1 MITFIRSLS
10 PALRSLSLSKGK
22 HGDHHRT
29 LARPSTGSGN
39 EQARGWPHRWA
50 LAVWHELPLL
60 LVINAAFCLTLVPAV
75 LAYGTATR
83 PLAPLLAAIFV
94 GPVWATAI
102 RFGERALDG
111 ERTTLR
117 DLGRLLRRCTRT
129 GIVIA
134 AVPAIAAS
142 AYLATASLA
151 GTLPSWLVRTGW
163 LDAIVLILGLI
174 ATLAGY
180 RLAGAGV
187 RGVRLWLDALTL
199 AGRRP
204 MITLGTAAL
213 GVLIMV
219 AAGWLP
225 SVLVVLPGPFAFFL
239 AMVGH
244 LLTEPSERTI
254 GHDS

>member
-1 MITFIRSLS
+1 MITRLRSLS
-10 PALRSLSLSKGK
+10 LPSFRSLSRTSLRSLSLSKGE
-22 HGDHHRT
+22 H
-29 LARPSTGSGN
+29 
-39 EQARGWPHRWA
+39 EERGWPHRWA

-75 LAYGTATR
+75 LAYGTAAR
-83 PLAPLLAAIFV
+83 PVAPLLAAIFA

-111 ERTTLR
+111 ERTSLG
-117 DLGRLLRRCTRT
+117 DLGGLLRRSIRT
-129 GIVIA
+129 GIMIA

-142 AYLATASLA
+142 AYLATGSLA
-151 GTLPSWLVRTGW
+151 GTLPPWLVWTGW
-163 LDAIVLILGLI
+163 LDAIVVIIGLV

-204 MITLGTAAL
+204 MITLGTVAL
-213 GVLIMV
+213 GALIMV